1 MAAPI
6 GPEDIRTVIDAALDL
21 ADADGVEVLMTHE
34 WGGLTRF
41 ANSSIHQSTWREDTG
56 LRVRVVS
63 GGSLGIAG
71 TNDFTKDGA
80 ARAAAS
86 ALDLARV
93 AVPDPQFPGLAPPA
107 EAPPT
112 PSSYDEA
119 TATTT
124 PGDRAESVAALV
136 GEVGAGFRAAGA
148 FETTAAEVALANTE
162 GQFCYAPSTQATITT
177 VVSGGDGGAGSA

>member
-6 GPEDIRTVIDAALDL
+6 GPDDIRTVAEAALDL
-21 ADADGVEVLMTHE
+21 AGADGVEVLLMHE

-63 GGSLGIAG
+63 DDRLGVAA

-86 ALDLARV
+86 ALELARV
-93 AVPDPQFPGLAPPA
+93 AVPDPLFPGLAPPA
-107 EAPPT
+107 KAPPIPGSFDDDT
-112 PSSYDEA
+112 AATSPEA
-119 TATTT
+119 
-124 PGDRAESVAALV
+124 RAEAVATLV
-136 GEVGAGFRAAGA
+136 G
-148 FETTAAEVALANTE
+148 
-162 GQFCYAPSTQATITT
+162 
-177 VVSGGDGGAGSA
+177 